1 MERFPAEHDATAL
14 ADCIRSGKTNAVRVM
29 DAALQRAAERHD
41 LGAVR
46 FHDAALGAAG
56 AEAVDHDLARR
67 IPERSAQ
74 SFAGVPLLM
83 KDLGAVTRGLPTV
96 AGSAAI
102 VRRSG
107 PSPHDSDVTKRLR
120 SLGLVPFGTTTV
132 SEFGMALS
140 SEPAIGPI
148 ARNPTDPRHTPGGSS
163 GGAAAAVASGIVAI
177 AHATDAA
184 GSTRVPAACCGLVG
198 LKTSRGAIPSG
209 PDFNNSL
216 SGLVSEFVV
225 TRSLRDA
232 STALQALAGCARGP
246 FPDPY
251 LVGAD
256 EFSKP
261 PDPLRIGVI
270 ADSGMEIESARAAA
284 IGNAAGVLARSGHT
298 IVPVDPERLRPLT
311 TAALR
316 IVIDIVCA
324 SLARWLSQLDPI
336 LDRSEIEPLCFASY
350 QRGRA
355 MSAVDL
361 SGAELAAARVAH
373 GVWTLFDDVDVLLL
387 PMLSA
392 QPPQI
397 GAFPLDHEDIDLH
410 WKRMNKFAPFAALA
424 NVAGVPALSIPH
436 GIDGYGFSTPVQ
448 LWGPMGTDNL
458 LLRIANT
465 LQCAEPWVY
474 AHPIAGLPLHDGIR
488 KIS

>member
-14 ADCIRSGKTNAVRVM
+14 ADCIRSGKTNAIRVM
-29 DAALQRAAERHD
+29 DAALQRAGERHD

-46 FHDAALGAAG
+46 FHDAALGVAG

-74 SFAGVPLLM
+74 PFAGIPLLM

-140 SEPAIGPI
+140 SEPAIGPM
-148 ARNPTDPRHTPGGSS
+148 ARNPTDPSRTPGGSS

-209 PDFNNSL
+209 PDFNNCL

-232 STALQALAGCARGP
+232 STALQALAGHARGP

-251 LVGAD
+251 LVGAS
-256 EFSKP
+256 ELSMR
-261 PDPLRIGVI
+261 PLRIGVI
-270 ADSGMEIESARAAA
+270 ADSEMEIESVRAAA
-284 IGNAAGVLARSGHT
+284 VRNAAGVLARSGHT
-298 IVPVDPERLRPLT
+298 IVPVDPERLQPLT

-324 SLARWLSQLDPI
+324 SLARWLSQLDPV
-336 LDRSEIEPLCFASY
+336 LDRAEIEPLCFASY
-350 QRGRA
+350 QRGLA

-361 SGAELAAARVAH
+361 SAAQLSAARVAH
-373 GVWTLFDDVDVLLL
+373 GVWTLFDDADVLLL
-387 PMLSA
+387 PMLSS

-397 GAFPLDHEDIDLH
+397 GAFPLDHDDIELH

-424 NVAGVPALSIPH
+424 NVAGVPALSLPH
-436 GIDGYGFSTPVQ
+436 GMDGNGFSTPVQ
-448 LWGPMGTDNL
+448 LLGPMGADIP

-465 LQCAEPWVY
+465 LQRAEPWSFV
-474 AHPIAGLPLHDGIR
+474 HPVAGFPPGDGVR
-488 KIS
+488 QIS